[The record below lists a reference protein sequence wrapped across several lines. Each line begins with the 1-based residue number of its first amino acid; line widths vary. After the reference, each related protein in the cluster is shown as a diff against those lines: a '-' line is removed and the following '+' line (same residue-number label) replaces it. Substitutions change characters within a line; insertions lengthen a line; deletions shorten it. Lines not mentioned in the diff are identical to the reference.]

1 MISQQ
6 KDTKITFSVDATSQH
21 QLITHNYYLIHKSL
35 LTSIHLST
43 FLRPQLQCPYNFVFF
58 EIFKSIAVL
67 WLVTDDIKLNLSCG
81 LSISI
86 QKYHHQHNHHH
97 YHSFVHCFHH
107 YLPQCYRLRLI
118 WWQISNHRTILPVLL
133 TYQ

>member
-35 LTSIHLST
+35 LTSIHYQRFFVHNSNAPITSFSSRSSNRLLSFGLLLMT
-43 FLRPQLQCPYNFVFF
+43 SSSTCH
-58 EIFKSIAVL
+58 
-67 WLVTDDIKLNLSCG
+67 G